1 MRNGR
6 LVFTIA
12 LALTALGATVAQAG
26 GGFTA
31 HARRP
36 AYDSA
41 SLQLVGTGVYRTPAA
56 HPGLQVTVCL
66 RKRFGRRRF
75 FDVRCAT
82 STAGKGR
89 RVVGQV
95 SVPGCVAGVWR
106 TTAVGQALN
115 RKGAWVHQASA
126 VSRPFR
132 C

>member
-26 GGFTA
+26 SGFAA
-31 HARRP
+31 HARPP

-41 SLQLVGTGVYRTPAA
+41 SLQLVGTGVYRTRAV

-66 RKRFGRRRF
+66 RKRFGRRF

-82 STAGKGR
+82 SSAGKGR
-89 RVVGQV
+89 RIVGEV

-106 TTAVGQALN
+106 TTTVGQALN
-115 RKGAWVHQASA
+115 RRGEWVNQARS
-126 VSRPFR
+126 VSRRFR

>member
-12 LALTALGATVAQAG
+12 LALIAVCATVAQAR
-26 GGFTA
+26 GGFAA

-36 AYDSA
+36 AYDSS
-41 SLQLVGTGVYRTPAA
+41 SLQLVGTGVYRTRAVR
-56 HPGLQVTVCL
+56 PGLQVTVCL
-66 RKRFGRRRF
+66 RKRFGRRF

-82 STAGKGR
+82 TTAGKGR

-95 SVPGCVAGVWR
+95 SVPGCVPGVWR

-115 RKGAWVHQASA
+115 RKGEWVHQARS
-126 VSRPFR
+126 VSRRFR